1 MTPVGATEAVPG
13 EVEPPP
19 HDPVLSF
26 VPGWLAA
33 APAALAGPAL
43 APAITPLPSAVVF
56 ADISGFSRLT
66 QVFEDQGADGI
77 ESLTRVI
84 DDFLGKLLDTVAR
97 WGGDVEDL
105 YGDGILAFWA
115 ADTGKPPPA
124 ARALGCAAELVARF
138 DRFAA
143 APGVTLRLRA
153 AAVAG
158 DCFALQLGGFS
169 DHWLFLLAGDCLG
182 ALGTLLDAAQSGQV
196 GLGPGMRGLAP
207 GLPALVAARGLAAAL
222 RSIGAEPPAA
232 PAVRAL
238 RLDPELARLFLPRP
252 LRNRTLD
259 GSGWLAEFRAV
270 SVLCATFP
278 AVRCDRTERLP
289 VLQQMVTTVQHIV
302 QGQDGAVFRCSM
314 SEKGPVVMAAF
325 GVPDCAHA
333 DDPSR
338 ALLAALQIAQA
349 GVGHGARCTVASG
362 IGFCGVVGNAVRRG
376 FTPAG
381 AAVNRAAKLLVI
393 PGLPAVVCDEATARA
408 ADYRIELRP
417 LDGSAEIGQD
427 RPLLFEAALATAAG
441 GPQIPIAVLG
451 RERELNALLRRIDAV
466 TATDGRSGV
475 IAIEGEAG
483 IGKSDLA
490 AHVLERAATRAL
502 VLRCAADPMKGA
514 TPLAALSPLFATLYA
529 PELATGRDAIAGAIG
544 AVLRRRGM
552 DPAYAGLA
560 GAVLPLARAPDP
572 AAPIRDLTPEDAARV
587 QRDVLLA
594 LLRERIGEGAAMIL
608 IEEVHWLDSAS
619 WMLLNHAVREL
630 RRVLFLLTARPE
642 LDTGW
647 QGFDA
652 ALDLAPVEQLRLSPL
667 GDDELA
673 GILALAL
680 GCTRIEQR
688 VLTAIVER
696 ARGSPLFALQLAY
709 GLRDRGLLLVE
720 HGTCLLDTAAGAEVL
735 EALPDT
741 LQRTIIARFDRLSE
755 PLQLILKV
763 ASVFGQPFSTEALG
777 LVTPLP
783 ALREALSSILGDL
796 VRAGLLRA
804 ATGDRAEPGD
814 AYDFTQP
821 VARDVVYGLLAFAQ
835 RRALH
840 DGVARYLEQA
850 PGGLSPPDALLGHHL
865 AQAGEPLAA
874 MRCWERAGAAAL
886 GAGAY
891 REAARAYAEA
901 VQAAERLG
909 VRALPQPGMA
919 KLRQNLG
926 EALLHSGDLA
936 KSRSELQRALALLG
950 RPFGHGPARAAAALG
965 RHSSALVWREAI
977 GRQTLPGPAGAA
989 GDRHRQLARIYENL
1003 GQVMG
1008 HAGEPVAMATCVV
1021 AALNAAYRGGDDAAY
1036 SRAAGL
1042 LALACL
1048 LLAWPRTADRYYAHA
1063 RRARPGS
1070 ERPHDRLMTAEY
1082 LAIYLLAAA
1091 RLGEAEAELREM
1103 LALAA
1108 QSGNQRRGLDAAS
1121 LLTLCLMEAGRHD
1134 ECAELQA
1141 MLARRAEQYGDPQL
1155 RCWVALEQAQL
1166 AFAAG
1171 RYDDAE
1177 RHLAMAERLLLRL
1190 GVHEAV
1196 WTFGLL
1202 AVLRARQDR
1211 LPEALGFARRVTA
1224 LATGQKIAVYAQH
1237 GIFGA
1242 SVVLLEAIEEARGSE
1257 RSRLEGD
1264 ARAAMRVL
1272 GEFGLRMP
1280 LTRPR
1285 ALLLLARYARLSGR
1299 RRRAER
1305 LAARALAEA
1314 AGQGRPYPLATA
1326 FPWLA
1331 D

>member
-1 MTPVGATEAVPG
+1 MTPVDATEVVPS
-13 EVEPPP
+13 EVDPQPY
-19 HDPVLSF
+19 DPVLSF

-33 APAALAGPAL
+33 APAALAGQGL

-66 QVFEDQGADGI
+66 QLFEDQGADGV
-77 ESLTRVI
+77 ESLTRII
-84 DDFLGKLLDTVAR
+84 DDFLSKLLDTVAR

-105 YGDGILAFWA
+105 YGDGILAFWPT
-115 ADTGKPPPA
+115 DTGKPPPA
-124 ARALGCAAELVARF
+124 AQALGCAAELVARF
-138 DRFAA
+138 DRFGA

-158 DCFALQLGGFS
+158 DCFALQLGGLS

-182 ALGTLLDAAQSGQV
+182 ALGMLLDAAQSGQV
-196 GLGPGMRGLAP
+196 ALGPGVRGLTP
-207 GLPALVAARGLAAAL
+207 GLPALVAARGLAATL
-222 RSIGAEPPAA
+222 RSIGVAPPAA
-232 PAVRAL
+232 PIARAP
-238 RLDPELARLFLPRP
+238 RLDPAAARLFLPRP

-270 SVLCATFP
+270 TVLCVTFP

-289 VLQQMVTTVQHIV
+289 VVQQMVTTVQHIV

-349 GVGHGARCTVASG
+349 GVGHAARCTVASG

-381 AAVNRAAKLLVI
+381 AAVNRAAKLLVM

-408 ADYRIELRP
+408 ADHRIDLRP

-427 RPLLFEAALATAAG
+427 RLRLFEAALATAAG

-451 RERELNALLRRIDAV
+451 RERQLSALLRRIDAL
-466 TATDGRSGV
+466 TAADGRSGV
-475 IAIEGEAG
+475 ITIEGEAG

-490 AHVLERAATRAL
+490 AHVLERVATRAL

-514 TPLAALSPLFATLYA
+514 TPLAALAPLFATLYA

-552 DPAYAGLA
+552 DPAYAALA
-560 GAVLPLARAPDP
+560 GAVLPLARTSDPP
-572 AAPIRDLTPEDAARV
+572 AAIGNLTPEDAARV

-594 LLRERIGEGAAMIL
+594 LLRERIGEGAAVIL
-608 IEEVHWLDSAS
+608 IAEVHWLDSAS

-630 RRVLFLLTARPE
+630 DRVLFLLTARPE
-642 LDTGW
+642 LDTSW

-667 GDDELA
+667 GDDEMA

-688 VLTAIVER
+688 VLTAILER

-735 EALPDT
+735 QALPDT

-763 ASVFGQPFSTEALG
+763 ASVFGQPFSTEVLG

-783 ALREALSSILGDL
+783 ALRETLSAILADL
-796 VRAGLLRA
+796 VRAGLLRT
-804 ATGDRAEPGD
+804 ATADRAEPGD

-821 VARDVVYGLLAFAQ
+821 VARDAVYGLLAFAQ

-840 DGVARYLEQA
+840 GSVARYLEQA
-850 PGGLSPPDALLGHHL
+850 PAGLAPPDALLGHHW

-874 MRCWERAGAAAL
+874 MRCWERAGAASL
-886 GAGAY
+886 GGGAY

-909 VRALPQPGMA
+909 LRALPQGGMA
-919 KLRQNLG
+919 RLRQNLG

-936 KSRSELQRALALLG
+936 KSRSELLHALALLG
-950 RPFGHGPARAAAALG
+950 RPFGRGPARAAAALG

-977 GRQTLPGPAGAA
+977 GRPLSGRSGAA
-989 GDRHRQLARIYENL
+989 GHRHRQLARVYENL
-1003 GQVMG
+1003 GQVLG

-1021 AALNAAYRGGDDAAY
+1021 AALNAAHRGGDDAAY

-1063 RRARPGS
+1063 RRARPGP

-1091 RLGEAEAELREM
+1091 RLGEAEDELREM

-1121 LLTLCLMEAGRHD
+1121 LLTLCLMEGGRHG
-1134 ECAELQA
+1134 ECAELQT

-1155 RCWVALEQAQL
+1155 RCWVALEQTQL

-1171 RYDDAE
+1171 PREDAE
-1177 RHLAMAERLLLRL
+1177 RHLALAERLLARL

-1211 LPEALGFARRVTA
+1211 LPEALDYARRVTA
-1224 LATGQKIAVYAQH
+1224 LAVGQKIAVYAQH

-1242 SVVLLEAIEEARGSE
+1242 AVVLLDAIEQAPGSE
-1257 RSRLEGD
+1257 RSRLEGE

-1272 GEFGLRMP
+1272 REFGLRMP

-1285 ALLLLARYARLSGR
+1285 GLLLLARYARLSGR

-1305 LAARALAEA
+1305 LAARAAGEA

-1326 FPWLA
+1326 FPWSA
-1331 D
+1331 E